1 VSVLDRIDSATL
13 ARRTV
18 EVILNA
24 ELEDK
29 WLGLKAKLL
38 DAANSDVQTG
48 SLAQPATTAVV
59 NDMEDIREQVEK
71 SKVFFVFEQMD
82 WTERIKL
89 QVQHPPRDDNRLDQ
103 MYGFNHET
111 YTPAIIRETCAG
123 AHDGD
128 EKNLME
134 VPEERWAKLL
144 GDPVKGVKPLLN
156 YAQVNRLYGAAH
168 RVNEGEA
175 TVPMSARSLLG
186 TRDSGAS
193 LAQPSPGADPAPS
206 GSTGGSRRTSRK
218 SSTTKKAASRA

>member
-13 ARRTV
+13 SRRTV

-29 WLGLKAKLL
+29 WLGLKAKLV
-38 DAANSDVQTG
+38 DAANSDVTSG
-48 SLAQPATTAVV
+48 SLAQPATTKVV
-59 NDMEDIREQVEK
+59 NEMEEIREAVEA

-89 QVQHPPRDDNRLDQ
+89 QVKHPPRQDNRLDT

-111 YTPAIIRETCAG
+111 YTPAIIRASCVG

-128 EKNLME
+128 PENLLP
-134 VPEERWAKLL
+134 VPEEKWAKLL
-144 GDPVKGVKPLLN
+144 GDPATEVKPLLN
-156 YAQVNRLYGAAH
+156 YAQVNRLYGASH
-168 RVNEGEA
+168 SVNEGEA

-186 TRDSGAS
+186 TQDSGAS
-193 LAQPSPGADPAPS
+193 LSQPSPGADPARS

-218 SSTTKKAASRA
+218 SSTTKKAASSA